1 MPITLITGPAN
12 AGKAREVMDAVRRHV
27 AHGEEP
33 LLVVPTRADVDQYRR
48 ELVEAGVVAG
58 ARVERFEGLIG
69 EAVARAG
76 GSGPVL
82 SGVARERVLASLLAH
97 GGDERGGGSYRGAD
111 GDERHGDDVAAGR
124 GTPGLVRALA
134 GVVAE
139 LEVQRV
145 TPARLVAAAREWAV
159 ADGARAAEGAEELG
173 RLFGEYQ
180 RALKQIGHTD
190 RERRA
195 AQALDALR
203 REPALWGGTPVLMYG
218 FDDFDGLQLDAIETL
233 GVVVGAPVTVS
244 LAYEPGRTAFAGRA
258 GTFET
263 LAPLAAEHR
272 RLQGRAEYYAPRAR
286 TALHHLERSLFEPGA
301 TKVDAAGAVRLL
313 EGGGER
319 AELELV
325 AGEIRTLLDQGIKPE
340 EIAVVHRTPSVVAD
354 LLGEVFGTLG
364 IPHALE
370 RRVSFADTATGGA
383 LVGAL
388 RCATDDGEL
397 GDLLAWLRA
406 PGLLERPELA
416 DRLEA
421 RARREGA
428 SSAARAKAIWEAEH
442 WRLEA
447 LDHLRDAAERDG
459 AARAEAAQ
467 GAARGG
473 AGRGGEARRGEARR
487 GGAAL
492 SERAGRELEWLFNAP
507 RRGHAALLESD
518 ELDEARALAVG
529 RRALA
534 ELGRLARAAPELG
547 ADAAELARV
556 LASLEIVSGERAGP
570 GRVAVVDPLALRA
583 RRVRALFLIGLQ
595 EGVFPA
601 SARPEPLLAEEER
614 RRLVETSGLR
624 LGGSRLQDAL
634 AAERYA
640 LYAAVSRPEELLIL
654 SWHAGSDDGVAEARS
669 LFVDDVLDLFEAGL
683 EEGRARRPLG
693 AVNRAGS
700 RRTITVGDRADESLR
715 EGQMS
720 GGSVATVTSDDPTP
734 SNDGARAPA
743 SLGPLSDEELLQE
756 LRDHVWSPSSLEVW
770 AGCPVKWFVQ
780 RMLRAEDLDP
790 QPEPLARG
798 GLAHAAL
805 KDTLEGLRERTGSAR
820 LTQVRL
826 GLAQELLRE
835 ALSRREAEFPLSAAP
850 ERRPGLRRRLEA
862 DLERYLQHAAE
873 RESPLEP
880 TYLELGFGFGEELRE
895 GVDPSGRGDLPEGV
909 GPSEGADLPEG
920 VGPSEGADLPEGVG
934 PSDWAGLPEGAS
946 LPALDLGAGLRLRGR
961 IDRVDLAAGGG
972 QAVVYDYKG
981 RNAPPAAK
989 WTEQG
994 NVQVAL
1000 YMRAVEE
1007 LLGLEVVGGFYQ
1019 PLSGAD
1025 LRARGVL
1032 DGESGVQLEC
1042 VRGEVREHAEVRQL
1056 LEEAVATAR
1065 QAAMQAGRG
1074 ELEPRPRTCAF
1085 RGGCMYP
1092 TICRCEQ

>member
-12 AGKAREVMDAVRRHV
+12 AGKAREVMDAVRKH
-27 AHGEEP
+27 AAYGEGP
-33 LLVVPTRADVDQYRR
+33 LLVVPTRADADRYRR
-48 ELVEAGVVAG
+48 ELAEAGVVVG

-69 EAVARAG
+69 EAVRRAG

-82 SGVARERVLASLLAH
+82 SGVARERVLAALLA
-97 GGDERGGGSYRGAD
+97 RGAD
-111 GDERHGDDVAAGR
+111 GSGGDGSYGSGWGAGGDLDGGGDMAVSRSAIGADR
-124 GTPGLVRALA
+124 GTPGFVRALA
-134 GVVAE
+134 AVVAE
-139 LEVQRV
+139 LEVQRA
-145 TPARLVAAAREWAV
+145 TPARLEAALRAWAA
-159 ADGARAAEGAEELG
+159 ADGAGVAGGAEEIG
-173 RLFGEYQ
+173 RLFGEY
-180 RALKQIGHTD
+180 RGVLKQIGRTD

-218 FDDFDGLQLDAIETL
+218 FDDFGALQLDAIETL
-233 GVVVGAPVTVS
+233 GVIVGAPVTVS
-244 LAYEPGRTAFAGRA
+244 LTYEPGRAAFAGRA

-272 RLQGRAEYYAPRAR
+272 RLQAREEYYAPQAR

-301 TKVDAAGAVRLL
+301 DRRDSGGAVRLL

-319 AELELV
+319 AELELA
-325 AGEIRTLLDQGIKPE
+325 AGEVRELLDRGMKPE
-340 EIAVVHRTPSVVAD
+340 EIAVVHRSPSAIAD
-354 LLGEVFGTLG
+354 LLGEVFGALG
-364 IPHALE
+364 IQYALE
-370 RRVSFADTATGGA
+370 RRVPFANTASGGA

-388 RCATDDGEL
+388 RCVADDGEL

-421 RARREGA
+421 KARREGA
-428 SSAARAKAIWEAEH
+428 SSAARAKAIWESQH

-447 LDHLRDAAERDG
+447 LDRLRDAAERDR
-459 AARAEAAQ
+459 AARVEAVQGRARRAKPAQ
-467 GAARGG
+467 GRVG
-473 AGRGGEARRGEARR
+473 R

-492 SERAGRELEWLFNAP
+492 SERAVRELEWLFNAP
-507 RRGHAALLESD
+507 RRGSAALLASD
-518 ELDEARALAVG
+518 ELDEARALVAG
-529 RRALA
+529 RRALE

-556 LASLEIVSGERAGP
+556 LESLEIVSGERAGP

-614 RRLVETSGLR
+614 RRLAETSGLR
-624 LGGSRLQDAL
+624 LGGSRLRDTL
-634 AAERYA
+634 ATERYA
-640 LYAAVSRPEELLIL
+640 LYAAVSRPRELLVL

-669 LFVDDVLDLFEAGL
+669 LFVDDILDLFEEGL
-683 EEGRARRPLG
+683 EEQRRRRPLG
-693 AVNRAGS
+693 AVDRPVNRARPS
-700 RRTITVGDRADESLR
+700 
-715 EGQMS
+715 
-720 GGSVATVTSDDPTP
+720 TP
-734 SNDGARAPA
+734 
-743 SLGPLSDEELLQE
+743 LGPLRDEQVTGD
-756 LRDHVWSPSSLEVW
+756 LREHIWSASSLEVW
-770 AGCPVKWFVQ
+770 TGCPVKWFVQ

-790 QPEPLARG
+790 EPEPLARG

-805 KDTLEGLRERTGSAR
+805 KDTLAGLRQRSGSAR
-820 LTQVRL
+820 LTGARL
-826 GLAQELLRE
+826 GLAKELLRE
-835 ALSRREAEFPLSAAP
+835 ALRGREAEFPLSAAP

-862 DLERYLQHAAE
+862 DLERYLEHAAE
-873 RESPLEP
+873 HESALEP
-880 TYLELGFGFGEELRE
+880 RYLELGFGFEDEQQSTDTL
-895 GVDPSGRGDLPEGV
+895 VSPTDPNP
-909 GPSEGADLPEG
+909 PA
-920 VGPSEGADLPEGVG
+920 
-934 PSDWAGLPEGAS
+934 
-946 LPALDLGAGLRLRGR
+946 LPALDLGGGLRLRGR
-961 IDRVDLAAGGG
+961 IDRVDVGAGGG
-972 QAVVYDYKG
+972 QGVVYDYKG

-1007 LLGLEVVGGFYQ
+1007 LLGLEAAGGFYQ

-1032 DGESGVQLEC
+1032 DGESGLEIEC
-1042 VRGEVREHAEVRQL
+1042 VRGEVREHTEVREL
-1056 LEEAVATAR
+1056 LREAVATAR
-1065 QAAMQAGRG
+1065 EAARQAGRG
-1074 ELEPRPRTCAF
+1074 ELEPRPRTCAY